1 MIHRILAAGLGVA
14 LLATPASAEE
24 LRLGLLT
31 TLSGGAAIIGEQQ
44 KNAFDLAIEQLG
56 GKVGGVE
63 TEVFYGDDKQNADA
77 GRQEAEKMVKRDK
90 VHFVLGPI
98 WSNVLMAIQRP
109 VLRSGTFLI
118 STNAGA
124 SPMAGE
130 LCNKDYFTTSWN
142 NDQTPEAMG
151 KLLQDRGV
159 KNVFMMA
166 PNYQAG
172 KDMLVG
178 FQRYYKGNI
187 AGQILTKLGQKDF
200 QAEISQVRAAN
211 PGALFIFEPGGMGIA
226 FMKQWAASGVGK
238 QIPLYT
244 VFTVDW
250 LTLPA
255 IGDAAIGTFHTNFW
269 APDSDIPQ
277 NRKFFDGY
285 VQKFGKKP
293 SHYASQTYDA
303 VYLVD
308 SAVRAVH
315 GDLSN
320 RDGMRD
326 AMRKADFP
334 SVRGKFTYNVNHH
347 PIQNFYVREVVR
359 GDDGKPTIKTV
370 GTVFDHVKDSHWQDC
385 KMQW

>member
-285 VQKFGKKP
+285 VKKFGKKP